1 MKKKS
6 TTVMFSENVR
16 KRLIEKAQAEGRP
29 IAEVIEEM
37 CERQLEA
44 ESQTISVD
52 TLQMRTRPT

>member
-44 ESQTISVD
+44 ESQTIAVD
-52 TLQMRTRPT
+52 TLNMRTRS